1 MCWEVK
7 LFRLLCYSV
16 TLQQMNE
23 ILMKQKIKM
32 SIIANY
38 TLGFAI

>member
-7 LFRLLCYSV
+7 LFRLLCYSA

-32 SIIANY
+32 SIII
-38 TLGFAI
+38 TL